1 MANITL
7 TIPEN
12 LHKKLKQRNE
22 IRWSEVVRRILQK
35 NIEQLEV
42 MDEIVKKSKL
52 TKQDIEEIGDKIK
65 EGIARR
71 HGLG

>member
-71 HGLG
+71 HGLE

>member
-35 NIEQLEV
+35 NVEQLEV